1 MNIKE
6 LLPPILIKLGKRAI
20 GLENGKE
27 YESYSQS
34 MKFCSTD
41 AYQNAELCNMI
52 ADKTVIHAE
61 NLRKK
66 PFGLNST
73 NLPLLSVINQ
83 YLSVCSKKKLNILD
97 FGGACGAH
105 YFEMK
110 RFIPGDVTLKWYVVE
125 TEQIVKSSIEHGLNN
140 DELIF
145 VNKIED
151 VNTEIDIIYSS
162 CALHYV
168 PDPYEFLNK
177 LINVK
182 AKWMFF
188 NKMLLNEN
196 DRDFITIQKSFLSSN
211 GPGKLPKGYSD
222 RIISYPQTTLS
233 YPKFNSRIIEN
244 KYELEWVFEGFSD
257 SYHIKNDLIIIK
269 GVLYIK
275 K

>member
-1 MNIKE
+1 MNIKDY
-6 LLPPILIKLGKRAI
+6 LPPVLIRLGKRII

-27 YESYSQS
+27 YENYSQAV
-34 MKFCSTD
+34 KFCTSD
-41 AYQNAELCNMI
+41 AYQNTELCNVI

-73 NLPLLSVINQ
+73 NVPLLSVINQ
-83 YLSVCSKKKLNILD
+83 YLSVSSKKKLNILD

-105 YFEMK
+105 YFEIK
-110 RFIPGDVTLKWYVVE
+110 RFIPGDVILKWHVVE
-125 TEQIVKSSIEHGLNN
+125 TDQIVKSSIERGLNN
-140 DELIF
+140 DELKF

-151 VNTEIDIIYSS
+151 VKTEIDIIYSS

-182 AKWMFF
+182 AKWIFF
-188 NKMLLNEN
+188 NKMLFNEN
-196 DRDFITIQKSFLSSN
+196 DRDFITIQKSLLSSN
-211 GPGKLPKGYSD
+211 GPGKMPKGYND

-233 YPKFNSRIIEN
+233 FHKFNSGIIEN
-244 KYELEWVFEGFSD
+244 NYELEWIFDGFSD
-257 SYHIKNDLIIIK
+257 SYYIKNDLISVK